1 MGLPGTMYAEF
12 SHVTL
17 IGLGVIWFGAWSH
30 RQPLF
35 AEGRSPRHAP
45 ELTVSES
52 EPIDRVGKAQVSC
65 AQVANS
71 WFEES

>member
-1 MGLPGTMYAEF
+1 MHENTQKHVHSHLPIHMFTPR
-12 SHVTL
+12 
-17 IGLGVIWFGAWSH
+17 LGRSMWSR

-71 WFEES
+71 CFEES